1 MTQTPQQPFP
11 GGSATDPVEAPDTAV
26 ADQSAR
32 ASHRGR
38 RKASSVMLPVVF
50 ALAMVLVG
58 FLGVWAWIGLSGDG
72 DDVVA
77 LVPTPTPT
85 VTGATPSD
93 SLSPSSTPTQATS
106 PTPTPSPTKTRTSTK
121 PATAP
126 DRRAA
131 VVVFNQTGV
140 SGLAANFAA
149 RLGQAGWT
157 VAGVDNWVG
166 TVPETTVY
174 YRPGD
179 EAAARTLMKDFPEV
193 GRIRP
198 AISGMPDRGLTLIL
212 AGNATFG

>member
-1 MTQTPQQPFP
+1 
-11 GGSATDPVEAPDTAV
+11 
-26 ADQSAR
+26 
-32 ASHRGR
+32 
-38 RKASSVMLPVVF
+38 MLPVVF

-72 DDVVA
+72 DDVAA
-77 LVPTPTPT
+77 LVPTPSATVTGATPT
-85 VTGATPSD
+85 GTGATPSD

-106 PTPTPSPTKTRTSTK
+106 PTPSPTKTRTSTK
-121 PATAP
+121 PATVP
-126 DRRAA
+126 DRGAA

-166 TVPETTVY
+166 SVPATTVY

-193 GRIRP
+193 GRVRP
-198 AISGMPDRGLTLIL
+198 AISGMPDRGLTVIL
-212 AGNATFG
+212 AGDATLRWVRQPGTDDGWQLGGGTGGLPPR